1 MTLSIFNSKKRTL
14 SPGRGRWPG
23 ALLAAIGI
31 IIAIELLVAFLPRAA
46 QKDLVRHRLY
56 HPNVTPGIAE
66 SVVQW
71 QVAHATL
78 LNEEQDLL
86 ILGDSAALVG
96 LEANLIMDKTGLKT
110 WNLGTFGFIYTTGQ
124 ADILRLFIDRN
135 GPPRFLIYHT
145 SHYSFTAKLSK
156 PAVRTWGARLRGWL
170 APPETVR
177 YMLPIM
183 RHRQQLRNTILA
195 MGKDGVSY
203 TGLELDRG
211 RFASDNTIRRQLW
224 ENRGSLP
231 DPLEVNL
238 EEALGDNLVWRPR
251 FHPDCLEGLERIFKM
266 GNEYGFPIL
275 ILFNP
280 LPEQA
285 DNEIVR
291 AAMARLGSDLRET
304 IRPYPW
310 VSIYDP
316 FTRFYPNN
324 CCIDMRHVNTYGS
337 RRNTEELIEW
347 IRANWLD
354 QPQKSIL

>member
-14 SPGRGRWPG
+14 SPGRGRWPT

-31 IIAIELLVAFLPRAA
+31 ILAIELIVAFLPYSA

-56 HPNVTPGIAE
+56 HPTVMPGIAE

-78 LNEEQDLL
+78 LNEEQDIL

-96 LEANLIMDKTGLKT
+96 LEANLIMEETGLKT

-124 ADILRLFIDRN
+124 ADILRLFIEHN

-156 PAVRTWGARLRGWL
+156 PAVRTWVARLRGWL
-170 APPETVR
+170 APPEVVR
-177 YMLPIM
+177 YLLPSM
-183 RHRQQLRNTILA
+183 RHRQEIRNSILA
-195 MGKDGVSY
+195 MGKESVSY
-203 TGLELDRG
+203 TGLDLDRG
-211 RFASDNTIRRQLW
+211 RFASDNSIRQQLW
-224 ENRGSLP
+224 DNRGSLP
-231 DPLEVNL
+231 DPLEVDL
-238 EEALGDNLVWRPR
+238 EETLGDNLVWRPR
-251 FHPDCLEGLERIFKM
+251 FHPDCLDGLKRIFEM
-266 GNEYGFPIL
+266 GREYGFPIL

-280 LPEQA
+280 LPEQG
-285 DNEIVR
+285 DNKIVR
-291 AAMARLGSDLRET
+291 ATMARLESDLREA

-310 VSIYDP
+310 VSIYEP

-324 CCIDMRHVNTYGS
+324 YCIDMRHVNIYGA

-347 IRANWLD
+347 IRANWLN
-354 QPQKSIL
+354 QPR

>member
-14 SPGRGRWPG
+14 SPGRRRWPG
-23 ALLAAIGI
+23 ALAAAIGI
-31 IIAIELLVAFLPRAA
+31 ILAIELILSFLPRSA

-56 HPNVTPGIAE
+56 HPNVIPGIAE

-71 QVAHATL
+71 QVAHATI

-96 LEANLIMDKTGLKT
+96 LEANLIMEETGLKT

-124 ADILRLFIDRN
+124 ADILQLFVERN
-135 GPPRFLIYHT
+135 GPPRFLVYHT

-156 PAVRTWGARLRGWL
+156 PAVRTWVSRLRRWL
-170 APPETVR
+170 APPEIMA
-177 YMLPIM
+177 YLLPSM
-183 RHRQQLRNTILA
+183 RHRQEIRNSILA
-195 MGKDGVSY
+195 MGDEGVSY
-203 TGLELDRG
+203 TGLDLPRG
-211 RFASDNTIRRQLW
+211 RFAPDNEIRQQLW

-231 DPLEVNL
+231 DPLEVDL
-238 EEALGDNLVWRPR
+238 EETLGDNLVWRPR
-251 FHPDCLEGLERIFKM
+251 FHPDCVDGLERIFEM
-266 GNEYGFPIL
+266 GRVYGFPIL

-280 LPEQA
+280 LPEQG

-291 AAMARLGSDLRET
+291 GAMAALESALREV

-316 FTRFYPNN
+316 FLRFYPNSY
-324 CCIDMRHVNTYGS
+324 CIDMRHVNIFGAL
-337 RRNTEELIEW
+337 RNTEELVKW
-347 IRANWLD
+347 IRANWLNRSD
-354 QPQKSIL
+354 